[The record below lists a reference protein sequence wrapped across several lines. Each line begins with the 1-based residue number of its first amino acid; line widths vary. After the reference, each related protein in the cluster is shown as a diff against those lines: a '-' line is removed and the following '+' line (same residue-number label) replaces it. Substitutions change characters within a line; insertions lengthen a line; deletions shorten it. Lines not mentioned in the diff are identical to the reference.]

1 MRREAALS
9 WTFLTNHAHVVA
21 LLDRDPGA
29 RVRDL
34 AAAVGITD
42 RAVSRILGELVAA
55 GVIARARRG
64 RRNVYRIR
72 RRARLRHPIEAH
84 RTVGDL
90 LQLAAPGRRRPSPAR
105 RPPATGAG

>member
-1 MRREAALS
+1 MPGAA
-9 WTFLTNHAHVVA
+9 WTFLTNHAHVVV

-34 AAAVGITD
+34 AAGVGITE
-42 RAVSRILGELVAA
+42 RGVSRILGELEEA
-55 GVIARARRG
+55 GVITRDRRG

-72 RRARLRHPIEAH
+72 RRARLRHPLEAH

-90 LQLAAPGRRRPSPAR
+90 LRLVAPGAR
-105 RPPATGAG
+105 AGV